1 MILRKFALLF
11 SYIFHPMI
19 ISLAAFWILIFFNS
33 LQSPKANII
42 LFTCFLFS
50 NLIPII
56 TVIILRKS
64 GKLSDIDA
72 SIKEQRILP
81 LTLGIIYSLLGF
93 LALYSVEAEKI
104 VQGLMFCY
112 MTNSIIMLGITRYW
126 KISIHAMGVTGPI
139 AALWVQGYQFP
150 IIMSV
155 IILCVGAS
163 RIILK
168 AHNPAQVYTGAALGF
183 LLTFTQL
190 HLFFL

>member
-1 MILRKFALLF
+1 
-11 SYIFHPMI
+11 MI
-19 ISLAAFWILIFFNS
+19 ISLITFWILIFFNS
-33 LQSPKANII
+33 LQSPNANIV

-72 SIKEQRILP
+72 SIREQRILP
-81 LTLGIIYSLLGF
+81 LRLGIIYSLIGF
-93 LALYSVEAEKI
+93 LALYSLNADKI

-112 MTNSIIMLGITRYW
+112 ITNSIVILGITRYW
-126 KISIHAMGVTGPI
+126 KISIHAMGVAGPI

-150 IIMSV
+150 IIMCI
-155 IILCVGAS
+155 IILCVGTS

-168 AHNPAQVYTGAALGF
+168 AHNPAQVYTGTALGF

-190 HLFFL
+190 HLFFI